1 MLESLEIRN
10 FVLIPSSRIE
20 FSDGFSVI
28 TGETGSGKSIILSS
42 LALLLGEK
50 SKSDVIRMGE
60 KEASVTGLFSFAP
73 GSKVAL
79 WLQSHEFEP
88 EDDTVTIQ
96 RIVKENGRSL
106 MYICGRSVTRSEL
119 EELGALLIDIS
130 SQHEHQSLLKAESQR
145 MVVDSYSRA
154 EAEVA
159 RVHEAYS
166 EWRKAEKELA
176 ALKDQSA
183 KAEGELD
190 YIRFCLEELEKADLK
205 PGEDEVL
212 QEELKRISSAEALTE
227 NVSAAYGSL
236 HGDMGEGVVSLISR
250 TEAALSKAVSMDSSL
265 TDFVSRLENARIECE
280 DVSESLRDYLS
291 SLTFSESELEEK
303 SSRLA
308 QLQRIRRKYGPS
320 LDKAIEKRDG
330 YRERIEAADNSEEYI
345 ARAEKLV
352 SEKRAQLD
360 SCCQVLHEKRVKGAK
375 ALEKSTIAIL
385 RTLGMENAVFEIRI
399 EKCDYSACGTDVISF
414 MICANKGEKLS
425 PVSAVA
431 SGGEL
436 SRIMLS
442 LKGALA
448 ASDEVDTLIFDEV
461 DAGIGGAVANAVAA
475 ELKGLGRSHQVVAI
489 THLPQI
495 AAVAS
500 SHLLV
505 EKHTHSGRTV
515 SAIREIEGDERKGE
529 IARLLSG
536 EQSEIAL
543 EHASRLLGEA
553 EGSV

>member
-50 SKSDVIRMGE
+50 TKSDVIRMGE
-60 KEASVTGLFSFAP
+60 KEASVTGLFSFQSS
-73 GSKVAL
+73 SKVSS
-79 WLQSHEFEP
+79 WLKEHEFDCD
-88 EDDTVTIQ
+88 EDSVTLQ
-96 RIVKENGRSL
+96 RIIKENGRSL
-106 MYICGRSVTRSEL
+106 MYIQGRSVTRAEL
-119 EELGALLIDIS
+119 EELGSLLIDIS
-130 SQHEHQSLLKAESQR
+130 SQHEHQSLLRSDSQR
-145 MVVDSYSRA
+145 IVVDSYSKA
-154 EAEVA
+154 ESELSA
-159 RVHEAYS
+159 VHEAYS

-176 ALKDQSA
+176 ALRDQSA

-205 PGEDEVL
+205 AGEDEQL
-212 QEELKRISSAEALTE
+212 QEELRRISSAEALTE
-227 NVSAAYGSL
+227 NVSAAHGAL
-236 HGDMGEGVVSLISR
+236 RGDMGEGVVSLISR

-265 TDFVSRLENARIECE
+265 TEYVSRLENARIECE
-280 DVSESLRDYLS
+280 DISESLRDYLS
-291 SLTFSESELEEK
+291 SLTFSEAELEEK
-303 SSRLA
+303 SARLA
-308 QLQRIRRKYGPS
+308 VLQRIRRKYGPS
-320 LDKAIEKRDG
+320 LEKAIEKRDS

-345 ARAEKLV
+345 ARAEKLLA
-352 SEKRAQLD
+352 EKRALLEKC
-360 SCCQVLHEKRVKGAK
+360 SKTLHEKRVKGAK
-375 ALEKSTIAIL
+375 SLEKSTIAIL

-399 EKCDYSACGTDVISF
+399 EESEFTQNGSDSVSF

-425 PVSAVA
+425 PVSSVA

-461 DAGIGGAVANAVAA
+461 DAGIGGAVANAVAS
-475 ELKGLGRSHQVVAI
+475 ELKGLGKSHQVVAI

-495 AAVAS
+495 AAVAD
-500 SHLLV
+500 SHYLV
-505 EKHTHSGRTV
+505 EKHTHAGRTV
-515 SAIREIEGDERKGE
+515 SAIREIEGEERTGE

-553 EGSV
+553 